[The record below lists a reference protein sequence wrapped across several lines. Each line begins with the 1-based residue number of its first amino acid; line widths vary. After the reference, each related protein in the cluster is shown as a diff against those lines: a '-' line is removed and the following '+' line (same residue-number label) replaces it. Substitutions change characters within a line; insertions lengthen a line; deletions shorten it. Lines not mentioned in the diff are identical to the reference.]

1 MLGKYVEV
9 WDVRVSGGI
18 VIAAIVIAAIAIV
31 IAAVVYVRKR
41 MQKS

>member
-18 VIAAIVIAAIAIV
+18 VIAAIVIAAMLGV
-31 IAAVVYVRKR
+31 IVYVRRR
-41 MQKS
+41 MQKR